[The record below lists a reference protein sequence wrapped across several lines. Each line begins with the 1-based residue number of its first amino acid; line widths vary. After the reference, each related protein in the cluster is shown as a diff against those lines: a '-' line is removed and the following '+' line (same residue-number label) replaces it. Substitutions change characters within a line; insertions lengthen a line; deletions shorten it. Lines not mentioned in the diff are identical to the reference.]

1 MKMKELL
8 PFSQIQK
15 SDKKAIPCTP
25 MLYTCS
31 GTPIPRGKNDLVG
44 VKREETKV
52 EFSLPRRKAEII
64 DLIESPPKSCPTT
77 SGSSTTQKSKT
88 PKPSTGSLNL
98 QAELENIFP
107 DFAASVQ
114 KVIMKHKGTSA
125 AYNVS
130 RRLIKLHGELIKN

>member
-1 MKMKELL
+1 
-8 PFSQIQK
+8 
-15 SDKKAIPCTP
+15 
-25 MLYTCS
+25 MLDLSVWQFFVRQCFILARV
-31 GTPIPRGKNDLVG
+31 PLFLEVKLVG
-44 VKREETKV
+44 AKREVSEV

-64 DLIESPPKSCPTT
+64 DLNESPPKSRPTT
-77 SGSSTTQKSKT
+77 SGSTTTQKSKT

-130 RRLIKLHGELIKN
+130 QRIIKLHDELIKN